1 MRKFTFSALLCAVC
15 LSCLPFYGHAS
26 VMSLDLPTSEDIGME
41 AFEQLLKTEHEP
53 RPSTFQLLMEQ
64 QHGVDGARRK
74 LLGGLP
80 GMHDWIGASEDEI
93 LEDDSFERS
102 SSSDDTL
109 ASSSPRRKLLGSAY
123 PFAKGLKPPD
133 PTWGPTQATTNITVY
148 RWASVTA
155 LNYVDWRL
163 MKAVTGV
170 HDQGTCANCWAVASA
185 DAISL
190 LNLLMGKHHFT
201 GAVLN
206 SMTSATSYNMP
217 GVGSWKSTG
226 TQWSWQ
232 DASPQQ
238 ICDCAL
244 SGDCCSGGWPEWA
257 MSFAASL
264 GGLVSSYDY
273 PYQGRAGT
281 CYLLNGVTMSPSMLT
296 TGWEAVPAHSVTKLL
311 LAVSQLPVIAFIAS
325 GSPAFQQ
332 YTGGLFTGPCSS
344 DLDHVV
350 LIVGYGTDATYGPY
364 WIIKNSWGSAW
375 GVGGYMY
382 LQMLT
387 DKGLCGIQS
396 VPAFYPTYIAP
407 ANQNPC
413 GFLPNPCGAGTCYVQ
428 KIGSQQ
434 IGRCGCPAGYVE
446 STLQYPA
453 KCVPY
458 DPCTLTG
465 NNPCGTGTC
474 ESLKDGNY
482 KCKCPKNSIVG
493 ASTHGGASTC
503 VNASSSAAISL
514 YQTNTGDT
522 CGSISLSYNM
532 LVGTFSSQNKFVDCS
547 SASNPVPPGTVVA
560 LTTTPVTY
568 GCVAN

>member
-1 MRKFTFSALLCAVC
+1 MIHLREAAAAMTCRHLIRPAVNC
-15 LSCLPFYGHAS
+15 
-26 VMSLDLPTSEDIGME
+26 
-41 AFEQLLKTEHEP
+41 
-53 RPSTFQLLMEQ
+53 
-64 QHGVDGARRK
+64 
-74 LLGGLP
+74 
-80 GMHDWIGASEDEI
+80 W
-93 LEDDSFERS
+93 
-102 SSSDDTL
+102 
-109 ASSSPRRKLLGSAY
+109 AY
-123 PFAKGLKPPD
+123 PIPCNRAEPPD
-133 PTWGPTQATTNITVY
+133 PTWGPTQATTNITIY
-148 RWASVTA
+148 RWASVSA

-163 MKAVTGV
+163 LDQITGV
-170 HDQGTCANCWAVASA
+170 HDQGACASCWAVVPA
-185 DAISL
+185 DSISWLQL
-190 LNLLMGKHHFT
+190 LIGKHHFSNQAT
-201 GAVLN
+201 T
-206 SMTSATSYNMP
+206 SMTSGTSYNMP
-217 GVGSWKSTG
+217 IVGSWKPTG
-226 TQWSWQ
+226 NSWNGQ
-232 DASPQQ
+232 DASPQE

-244 SGDCCSGGWPEWA
+244 TGDCCSGGWPEWA
-257 MSFAASL
+257 LSFAASV
-264 GGLVSSYDY
+264 GGLVPSSNY
-273 PYQGRAGT
+273 PYMGQSGT
-281 CYLLNGVTMSPSMLT
+281 CYLTNSKGSTISPKMLS
-296 TGWEAVPAHSVTKLL
+296 TGWEAVPAHSVTKLM